1 MVMQSES
8 GEVYFF
14 HLIQDDVRNKIQNM
28 KKKYPELNLRML
40 NQKLDE
46 LQEYLEESFGK
57 R

>member
-1 MVMQSES
+1 MQSES